1 MLLNLS
7 KAGRL
12 GAKEMKK
19 LSLLTI
25 MSLLIVSCNQENHHN
40 IAYRIGEKD
49 LIPEGITYSSTSN
62 SFYLSSIYKTK
73 IIQIDAKTGE
83 FKDFIPSDL
92 LNLSFLGLFADEARN
107 HLWAC
112 GNMTQIGKSLSM
124 VSKFNLISGELL
136 KSYSYA
142 DTAAN
147 TYNDLALDND
157 GNVYF
162 TDSDG
167 QHVYKIDKLT
177 DSVNIFYDGIEIAHP
192 NGITISP
199 DNKYLYI
206 ASNTNGIRVLD
217 IEKQKIIGD
226 PDTSINSTGIDGL
239 KYYKN
244 GLIGIQNEVKT
255 RSEVIIAQYFL
266 DNTGTKI
273 TRMKII
279 DQNDPNFDI
288 PTTFTIVNNRLYC
301 LANSQL
307 WNISMENKIVS
318 PEKLNDVL
326 ILKYKLR

>member
-1 MLLNLS
+1 
-7 KAGRL
+7 
-12 GAKEMKK
+12 
-19 LSLLTI
+19 

-112 GNMTQIGKSLSM
+112 GNMTQNGKSLSM
-124 VSKFNLISGELL
+124 VSKFNMISGELL

-177 DSVNIFYDGIEIAHP
+177 DSVDIFYDGIEIAHP

-226 PDTSINSTGIDGL
+226 PDTSIDSTGIDGL

-255 RSEVIIAQYFL
+255 SSEVKIAQYFL

-273 TRMKII
+273 TRMNIV

-326 ILKYKLR
+326 ILKFKLR